1 MKFKIRGIKHKMT
14 SEICFNEKELKIS
27 KVAMCYFIPT
37 RKVYTR
43 YIKRYFIVHMCI
55 HLAIKLVII

>member
-1 MKFKIRGIKHKMT
+1 MT
-14 SEICFNEKELKIS
+14 GEICFNEKELKIS
-27 KVAMCYFIPT
+27 KVVTCYFSPI

-43 YIKRYFIVHMCI
+43 YNKRYFIVHTCI